1 MNFDETVFRML
12 RKNRMKS
19 YFLAQIPYFPPK
31 IQLNPVLWF
40 MIRPSSFPIYK
51 VKNFR
56 SIVHGAR
63 VKKAHSNIK
72 PLVSSLSHLLDL
84 GNMPFTLAFCLLRR
98 KSSSG
103 CLSML
108 ASGGLT
114 GGDIGGDS
122 DEKLFCRFDLSP
134 LRSRW

>member
-1 MNFDETVFRML
+1 
-12 RKNRMKS
+12 
-19 YFLAQIPYFPPK
+19 
-31 IQLNPVLWF
+31 
-40 MIRPSSFPIYK
+40 
-51 VKNFR
+51 
-56 SIVHGAR
+56 
-63 VKKAHSNIK
+63 
-72 PLVSSLSHLLDL
+72 
-84 GNMPFTLAFCLLRR
+84 MPFTLAFCLLRR